1 MDLFLGDHTQRKTQT
16 RFRKHDYL
24 SLGSSQ
30 KHVLYSSICL
40 TISLSTLSYHENLHL
55 SIFRFLVSQF
65 SSFPDSLSFF
75 LDPISFLLLLNME
88 RPWAKQE
95 KILGVL
101 YLKIAELYRGGI
113 SMAVSYREGARA

>member
-30 KHVLYSSICL
+30 KHVLYASIYLFIYLSIYQSIYPSIYLSICL

-65 SSFPDSLSFF
+65 SSFPVSLSFF
-75 LDPISFLLLLNME
+75 LGPISFLMLLNMD

-95 KILGVL
+95 NILGV
-101 YLKIAELYRGGI
+101 
-113 SMAVSYREGARA
+113 